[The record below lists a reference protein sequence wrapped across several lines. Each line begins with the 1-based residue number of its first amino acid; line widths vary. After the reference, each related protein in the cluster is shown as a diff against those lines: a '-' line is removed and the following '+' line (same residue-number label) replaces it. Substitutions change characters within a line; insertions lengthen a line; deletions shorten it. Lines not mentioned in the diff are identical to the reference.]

1 MRYWKRC
8 LQGPLLRTPQPP
20 CSFCA
25 TFPMFAFPTVWD
37 PGTGYHYD
45 KPLSHYTGGRTYI
58 CNDYIIFQPAMEGLV
73 TSYCFDYFCCLDYCN
88 LGKTHTM
95 VGTPDNPGLI
105 PRCAAELFKVIDSQH
120 AATTDW
126 KYKILF
132 SYLEIYQEKVIT
144 FVLAIVQ
151 YWHQWK
157 EYICCS

>member
-1 MRYWKRC
+1 
-8 LQGPLLRTPQPP
+8 
-20 CSFCA
+20 
-25 TFPMFAFPTVWD
+25 
-37 PGTGYHYD
+37 
-45 KPLSHYTGGRTYI
+45 
-58 CNDYIIFQPAMEGLV
+58 MEGLV
-73 TSYCFDYFCCLDYCN
+73 TSYCYDYFCCLDYRN

-144 FVLAIVQ
+144 FLLAINSTDISEKNI
-151 YWHQWK
+151 YT
-157 EYICCS
+157 YFPS

>member
-1 MRYWKRC
+1 
-8 LQGPLLRTPQPP
+8 
-20 CSFCA
+20 
-25 TFPMFAFPTVWD
+25 
-37 PGTGYHYD
+37 
-45 KPLSHYTGGRTYI
+45 
-58 CNDYIIFQPAMEGLV
+58 MEGLV
-73 TSYCFDYFCCLDYCN
+73 TSYCYDYFCCLDYCN

-144 FVLAIVQ
+144 YLLAITV
-151 YWHQWK
+151 
-157 EYICCS
+157 YISEKNTYTYFSPGIGDKLLLLQLL